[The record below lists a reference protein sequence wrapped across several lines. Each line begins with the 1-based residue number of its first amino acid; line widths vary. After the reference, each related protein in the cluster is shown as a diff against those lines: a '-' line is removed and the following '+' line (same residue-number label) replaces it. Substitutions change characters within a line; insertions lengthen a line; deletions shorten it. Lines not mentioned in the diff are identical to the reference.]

1 MADFNSLTTALEGW
15 FDKPLADLPDEQQ
28 QRIRDAFFPMPW
40 DRLNENQRRSAA
52 DQIDYWNDPATEDK
66 REQRW
71 QLLCKLDVL
80 EREMAEWK
88 AVATPTSLDKA
99 TRDDRLKALRG
110 EFEAIKAEYWGTGD
124 APARAEASDGIPRV
138 RPRRS
143 TPATEVAALVSSIL
157 TRRDGRP
164 PSGDTAFTYLLREEY
179 RSAQQGE
186 EKELVDWVISADAEK
201 GIVRI
206 IESGEL
212 TRDQFKR
219 SFGTLTDGKSR

>member
-1 MADFNSLTTALEGW
+1 
-15 FDKPLADLPDEQQ
+15 
-28 QRIRDAFFPMPW
+28 
-40 DRLNENQRRSAA
+40 
-52 DQIDYWNDPATEDK
+52 
-66 REQRW
+66 
-71 QLLCKLDVL
+71 LLCKLDVL
-80 EREMAEWK
+80 EREMAERK
-88 AVATPTSLDKA
+88 AVATPTALDKA

-138 RPRRS
+138 RTRRS

-157 TRRDGRP
+157 TRRDGRH

-179 RSAQQGE
+179 RSTQQGE